1 MVRYLMWLGEWLMS
15 FYLNGGNLSW
25 FIVSNLN
32 GMNWGMQ
39 KYLWVSLGIVNGHTE
54 NWKLPTATAHSSP
67 KCPSSYLGKTRCKW
81 TLVDEAGWNDA
92 PESSEHVEHDPIH
105 CCEAPLISAVFV
117 GIILISSGRNRVIFG
132 WNRVFFQI
140 SRLVMKT
147 YENSC
152 ASRSFDQPSRNFN
165 VKHEKL
171 QDVRW

>member
-132 WNRVFFQI
+132 WNRVFFSNLSPCDEDIWKLLCI
-140 SRLVMKT
+140 SQLWSAVSQFQRETRKT
-147 YENSC
+147 AGC
-152 ASRSFDQPSRNFN
+152 
-165 VKHEKL
+165 
-171 QDVRW
+171 